1 MCYNCG
7 CEMPDN
13 DMGNA
18 KNITNK
24 TFEEAAKA
32 SGKNPEEAKKN
43 TLDLL
48 EKNLSS
54 KNKNF
59 QTQKSS

>member
-1 MCYNCG
+1 MYYNCG

-13 DMGNA
+13 DMGNL

-32 SGKNPEEAKKN
+32 SGKSPEESKKN

-48 EKNLSS
+48 EKTLGG